1 MRREIEDRGI
11 NEESGKRAKTKIIAV
26 FAALIPCQ
34 GVLCPKVGV
43 VYPRL
48 PSHILSYKRSTLKS
62 HDSVLPMSIKVP
74 GRSNTHLSLAGHAVK
89 CASNYQSS
97 VNDGEE
103 PFLINATKQAIW
115 KDKVRNEIIREVR
128 VTSVEYKIREMRLR
142 WSGHVMIRAAKSIL
156 RFLVEQPS
164 QLKYI
169 EWPGF
174 QSTLKTATLALV
186 LVGLF
191 IIALSSVDS
200 ALSYMLALF
209 LRRTS

>member
-1 MRREIEDRGI
+1 MVSISSWRSDLV
-11 NEESGKRAKTKIIAV
+11 T
-26 FAALIPCQ
+26 
-34 GVLCPKVGV
+34 GVPCPKIGG

-48 PSHILSYKRSTLKS
+48 PSHIVSYKRSTLKS
-62 HDSVLPMSIKVP
+62 HDSIQPVSRKVP
-74 GRSNTHLSLAGHAVK
+74 GRRITHLSLAGHAVK
-89 CASNYQSS
+89 CASFVERNYQYS
-97 VNDGEE
+97 VNDDED
-103 PFLINATKQAIW
+103 PFLINAMKQ
-115 KDKVRNEIIREVR
+115 
-128 VTSVEYKIREMRLR
+128 T
-142 WSGHVMIRAAKSIL
+142 IRAAKL
-156 RFLVEQPS
+156 VLQFLVEQPS

-209 LRRTS
+209 LRRTA

>member
-1 MRREIEDRGI
+1 MVSISSWRSDLVTG
-11 NEESGKRAKTKIIAV
+11 V
-26 FAALIPCQ
+26 F
-34 GVLCPKVGV
+34 CPKIGG

-48 PSHILSYKRSTLKS
+48 PSHIVSYTRSTLRR
-62 HDSVLPMSIKVP
+62 HDFVQPMSRKVP
-74 GRSNTHLSLAGHAVK
+74 GRSIVHLSLAGHAVK
-89 CASNYQSS
+89 CASFVERNYQSS
-97 VNDGEE
+97 VNDDED

-115 KDKVRNEIIREVR
+115 
-128 VTSVEYKIREMRLR
+128 
-142 WSGHVMIRAAKSIL
+142 GAKSIL
-156 RFLVEQPS
+156 LFLAEQPS

-209 LRRTS
+209 LRRTA

>member
-1 MRREIEDRGI
+1 MVSISSWHSDLV
-11 NEESGKRAKTKIIAV
+11 T
-26 FAALIPCQ
+26 
-34 GVLCPKVGV
+34 GVLCPKVVV

-62 HDSVLPMSIKVP
+62 HDSVQPMSIKVP

-115 KDKVRNEIIREVR
+115 
-128 VTSVEYKIREMRLR
+128 
-142 WSGHVMIRAAKSIL
+142 AAKSIL

-191 IIALSSVDS
+191 ILALSSVDS